1 MESSTASK
9 TEIEH
14 KDKDSKQ
21 TEEEV
26 KGDQSTEKTLE
37 NDSASNPQPIEA
49 PIDQPI
55 VESEK
60 KSDEMNEIHNE

>member
-9 TEIEH
+9 TEIEN

-26 KGDQSTEKTLE
+26 KGD
-37 NDSASNPQPIEA
+37 
-49 PIDQPI
+49 
-55 VESEK
+55 
-60 KSDEMNEIHNE
+60 